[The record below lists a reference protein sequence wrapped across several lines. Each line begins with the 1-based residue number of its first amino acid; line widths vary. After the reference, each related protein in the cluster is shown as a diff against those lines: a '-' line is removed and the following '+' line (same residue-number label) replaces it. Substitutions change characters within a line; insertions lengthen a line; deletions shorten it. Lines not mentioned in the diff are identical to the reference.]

1 MDNTIGSPPCCV
13 MVIVV
18 AVIVI
23 VMRRM
28 IVVVVRMIYRSI
40 QSIPLEVRLV
50 VCDGD
55 SSGGDGDSEEDG

>member
-1 MDNTIGSPPCCV
+1 M
-13 MVIVV
+13 
-18 AVIVI
+18 IVI